1 MIATYT
7 KDRNYE
13 VLLCEYAAGT
23 LDETCSLIVAT
34 HMTLCHET
42 REIVHSYECIGGACL
57 DICEEEDI
65 SKNLLEDVLSRLD
78 NNYDE
83 AQQETQKE
91 NSSAISLGFSVPR
104 TLERYIFENSEMP
117 LKWKKALPGMS
128 TYDLP
133 IEGCENAARIIKM
146 EPGASVPTHGH
157 GGQELTLIIDGAMT
171 DEHGTY
177 NVGDLIIQDAGF
189 EHTPTAH
196 KEYGCVCLAVSCAPI
211 KLKGIASLL
220 NPFLSK

>member
-7 KDRNYE
+7 EDRNYE

-23 LDETCSLIVAT
+23 LDEPCSLIVAT
-34 HMTLCHET
+34 HATLCPET
-42 REIVHSYECIGGACL
+42 RKMVEAYECVGGACL
-57 DICEEEDI
+57 EECEQEQLSD
-65 SKNLLEDVLSRLD
+65 SALENILNRLD
-78 NNYDE
+78 GDSEKTVYIKSHPT
-83 AQQETQKE
+83 ET
-91 NSSAISLGFSVPR
+91 LGFSVPK
-104 TLERYIFENSEMP
+104 TLEKYIFENSNLP

-133 IEGCENAARIIKM
+133 IEGSDNVARIIKM
-146 EPGASVPTHGH
+146 EPGAAVPKHGH

-171 DEHGTY
+171 DENGTY
-177 NVGDLIIQDAGF
+177 NVGDLIIQEEGF
-189 EHTPTAH
+189 QHTPVAH

-211 KLKGIASLL
+211 KLTGFASLL

>member
-7 KDRNYE
+7 TDRDYE

-34 HMTLCHET
+34 HITLCQET
-42 REIVHSYECIGGACL
+42 REMLHAYEEVGGSYLEL
-57 DICEEEDI
+57 CEEESLSTDA
-65 SKNLLEDVLSRLD
+65 LEAVLGRLDEDVDSTFT
-78 NNYDE
+78 E
-83 AQQETQKE
+83 ADYET
-91 NSSAISLGFSVPR
+91 AADVLGFSLPK
-104 TLERYIFENSEMP
+104 TLESYIFQNTDLP
-117 LKWKKALPGMS
+117 LKWKKTLPGMV
-128 TYDLP
+128 TYDLQV
-133 IEGCENAARIIKM
+133 EGSNNAARIIKM
-146 EPGASVPTHGH
+146 EPGATVPTHGH

-171 DEHGTY
+171 DENGTY
-177 NVGDLIIQDAGF
+177 NVGDLIIQDEGF

-211 KLKGIASLL
+211 KLKGFASLL